1 LKHCGDT
8 ITACIASIINNSI
21 SSGIFPDTLK
31 TASVMSIFKSGITDL
46 AENHRPISILPTVS
60 KIYERHIASQLQ
72 DYFSS
77 TNILHKTQSGFRKQ
91 HSCQTSL
98 TRLIDTWIK
107 YIDNGKLIGT
117 VFLDL
122 KKAIDLVDHKIL
134 LYKLNLYHFSPKSV
148 SLFTSYLL
156 NR

>member
-1 LKHCGDT
+1 VKKIIEKLDIKKSTGLDGVGPNILKRCGDT
-8 ITACIASIINNSI
+8 ITTCIASIINNCII
-21 SSGIFPDTLK
+21 SSGIFLDTLK
-31 TASVMSIFKSGITDL
+31 TASVMPIFKSGMKDL
-46 AENHRPISILPTVS
+46 AENYRPISILPKIP

-107 YIDNGKLIGT
+107 DIDNGKLIGT
-117 VFLDL
+117 DFL
-122 KKAIDLVDHKIL
+122 I
-134 LYKLNLYHFSPKSV
+134 
-148 SLFTSYLL
+148 
-156 NR
+156 